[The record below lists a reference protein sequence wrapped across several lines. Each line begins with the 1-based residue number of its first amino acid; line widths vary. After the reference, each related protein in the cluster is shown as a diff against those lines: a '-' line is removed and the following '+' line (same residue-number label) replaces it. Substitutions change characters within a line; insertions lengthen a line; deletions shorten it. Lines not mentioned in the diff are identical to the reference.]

1 MKTFEKSISQIENIY
16 AYFHDPAHSA
26 EIQMA
31 SDKTLYVWQH
41 MSNYYPTEQILRDG
55 PIHELPEQID
65 PTISK
70 ISVKFSDGAAKT
82 VDEYFETSTMDAM
95 LVLRQGTVVFE
106 RYKTMRP
113 FDKHNWFSC
122 TKSTVA
128 VSLALLEHE
137 GKVDVMKSVSHYLP
151 ELAGSVWDTVTV
163 EETLDMAT
171 GLDSTEHEEADAR
184 TNPKRGWYKW
194 AMSIGVLASVGGFD
208 QSPVDVLRAMKRTK
222 PGHTVFEYNSIDTYI
237 CQKIVE
243 TITKMP
249 HAEFFGDR
257 VWRKIG
263 AQNDAYIGLDKQ
275 GHALGFG
282 FMNSTLRDLGRYGMI
297 YTPSSSKLSADT
309 IVPEA
314 VIRKFQTG
322 LRPEMYSKGAMGAP
336 IQKEFFTLPGL
347 ANRYQWDIVT
357 PDGDLFKAGVGGQ
370 GLWISPSHDAVV
382 VFFSTGTQED
392 ETLGAWVGRHITQTF
407 GAD

>member
-1 MKTFEKSISQIENIY
+1 MKTFETPISQIESIY

-31 SDKTLYVWQH
+31 SDKTQYVWQH
-41 MSNYYPTEQILRDG
+41 MSNYYPTEQVLRDG
-55 PIHELPEQID
+55 PIHELPEHLDPAIGNID
-65 PTISK
+65 
-70 ISVKFSDGAAKT
+70 VKFSDGTAKA
-82 VDEYFETSTMDAM
+82 VDEYFDMSTMDAM
-95 LVLRQGTVVFE
+95 LVLRAGTVVYE

-137 GKVDVMKSVSHYLP
+137 GKVDVMKPVPHYLA

-163 EETLDMAT
+163 EQTLDMAT

-184 TNPKRGWYKW
+184 TNPARGWYKW
-194 AMSIGVLASVGGFD
+194 AMSIGVLAPVGGFD
-208 QSPVDVLRAMKRTK
+208 QSPVEVLRGMKRTK
-222 PGHTVFEYNSIDTYI
+222 PGHEVFEYNSIDTYV

-243 TITKMP
+243 TITQKP
-249 HAEFFGDR
+249 LAEFFGDR
-257 VWRKIG
+257 VWRRIG

-282 FMNSTLRDLGRYGMI
+282 FMNSTLRDLARYGMI
-297 YTPSSSKLSADT
+297 YTPSSGKLSADP

-370 GLWISPSHDAVV
+370 GLWVSPSHDGVV
-382 VFFSTGTQED
+382 VFFSTGTQAD

-407 GAD
+407 

>member
-1 MKTFEKSISQIENIY
+1 MKTFETPINQIESIY

-31 SDKTLYVWQH
+31 SGKTQYVWQH
-41 MSNYYPTEQILRDG
+41 MSNYYPTEQVLRDG
-55 PIHELPEQID
+55 PIHELPEHLD
-65 PTISK
+65 PAIGN
-70 ISVKFSDGAAKT
+70 INVKFSDGTAKT
-82 VDEYFETSTMDAM
+82 VDEYFDTSTMDAM
-95 LVLRQGTVVFE
+95 LVLQAGTVVYE

-137 GKVDVMKSVSHYLP
+137 GKVDVMKPVPHYLP

-163 EETLDMAT
+163 EQTLDMAT

-194 AMSIGVLASVGGFD
+194 AMSIGVLASLGGFD
-208 QSPVDVLRAMKRTK
+208 QSPVEVLRGMKRTK
-222 PGHTVFEYNSIDTYI
+222 PGHEVFEYNSIDTYV
-237 CQKIVE
+237 CQRIVE

-275 GHALGFG
+275 GHALAFG

-297 YTPSSSKLSADT
+297 YTPSSSQFGGT
-309 IVPEA
+309 PIVPEA

-336 IQKEFFTLPGL
+336 IQQEFYTLPGL

-370 GLWISPSHDAVV
+370 GLWVSPSHEGVV

-407 GAD
+407 